1 MNLRRALLEHW
12 PYKVAAIVLSVLL
25 WLNVTADRE
34 RQGQRVRTPLEF
46 EVRDSAWS
54 LRSAPDE
61 VWTVFQGRRGDL
73 IALFNEPVIR
83 KVIDD
88 VRDST
93 MEVELSVN
101 DVAFDRRLTVRP
113 TAVDPS
119 RVTVRLERRISKRV
133 PVRARAG
140 ARAAEGFALG
150 RTQVEPESV
159 TVRGPESQVAGL
171 TGVSTEPLQ
180 VGQIRRSVSQQLAL
194 RPSADLPGVTVE
206 PENVMVMIEVDSIL
220 SRDFRVP
227 VSAIGAGS
235 GSVALEPGTV
245 RVRVT
250 GPAGAVRS
258 LATGDLG
265 ATVRVDAPLGAP
277 RTFPVQVE
285 LPADVNAT
293 LSTEPPRVT
302 ARPRGE
308 EGPRQPE

>member
-1 MNLRRALLEHW
+1 MNLRRALLENW

-25 WLNVTADRE
+25 WLNVSADQE
-34 RQGQRVRTPLEF
+34 RQDQRVRTRLEF

-54 LRSAPDE
+54 LRSAPSE
-61 VWTVFQGRRGDL
+61 VWTIFQGRRGDL
-73 IALFNEPVIR
+73 LALFNEPVIR

-93 MEVELSVN
+93 VEVELSVS

-113 TAVDPS
+113 TAIDPS
-119 RVTVRLERRISKRV
+119 RVTVHLERWISKRV
-133 PVRARAG
+133 PVRARTG
-140 ARAAEGFALG
+140 ARAEEGFALG

-171 TGVSTEPLQ
+171 TSISTEPLQ
-180 VGQIRRSVSQQLAL
+180 LGQISRPLSQQLGL
-194 RPSADLPGVTVE
+194 RPPPELPGVTVE
-206 PENVMVMIEVDSIL
+206 PGNVMVTIEVDSIL
-220 SRDFRVP
+220 SRDFRVR
-227 VSAIGAGS
+227 VSAVGAGS
-235 GSVALEPGTV
+235 ESVALEPATV
-245 RVRVT
+245 SVTVT

-258 LATGDLG
+258 LATADLD

-285 LPADVNAT
+285 LPPDINAT

-302 ARPRGE
+302 ARPPGRDGT
-308 EGPRQPE
+308 GGAG